1 MDFLGIGPLEFLL
14 ILLIAF
20 LFFGPEK
27 LPELAVK
34 AGRIYRNVKKSY
46 SQLSKTITEEIA
58 AERKKS
64 SSSEI
69 PDKTSDTA
77 NNP

>member
-64 SSSEI
+64 GSSEI
-69 PDKTSDTA
+69 PDKTSDTV